1 MATKKQNNNTSASTA
16 PQTTVEQTAT
26 TDTKSATVTSAST
39 ETKEKKPGVVARV
52 ASALKG
58 ATAAAPEQEKKP
70 ADAPKAEEKV
80 TETAAGSPPDPDF
93 RRLKTVEELV
103 ECYCDM
109 VPTAIDLG
117 IPKIGTVK
125 SFPDVK
131 TGVLACER
139 LHFQIKKARDPKSV
153 KKEEEVM
160 AKKASKKTTS
170 KNASKIKKGGAKKGA
185 AKKATGVKRPR
196 ASFDENAKITWLYS
210 GENGKNP
217 CRDGSGKAKRVDGVI
232 KASGKTV
239 KTFLAGGGL
248 ARSLAHCVGKK
259 WCKVG

>member
-80 TETAAGSPPDPDF
+80 TETAGSPPDPDF

-185 AKKATGVKRPR
+185 TKKATGVKRPR